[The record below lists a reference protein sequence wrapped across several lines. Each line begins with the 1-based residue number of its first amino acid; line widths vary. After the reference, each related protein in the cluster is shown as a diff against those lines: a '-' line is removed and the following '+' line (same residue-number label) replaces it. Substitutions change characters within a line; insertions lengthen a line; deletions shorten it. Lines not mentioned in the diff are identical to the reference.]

1 MDFQAACP
9 GPGGECMKFGL
20 PQRVCMVA
28 VVAVI
33 AAFAAGCRT
42 STRSGLPEHIR
53 TVEVHMF
60 KNKTMYKGIEGTLTR
75 RLIDRINGDPTIKAV
90 SRGGD
95 AVITGEITAVR
106 RRTLRET
113 TTNEPGTVLITI
125 EATYSFFDERSGR
138 HILRDATISS
148 DATGIISGVFEASR
162 GGRSE
167 DGEQGAAMSLADEI
181 ARRTIG
187 MW

>member
-1 MDFQAACP
+1 
-9 GPGGECMKFGL
+9 MKFAL
-20 PQRVCMVA
+20 PQRVCLLLAVA
-28 VVAVI
+28 AAI
-33 AAFAAGCRT
+33 AATAAGCRT
-42 STRSGLPEHIR
+42 STRSGLPDHIR

-60 KNKTMYKGIEGTLTR
+60 HNKTMYKGIEGTLTR
-75 RLIDRINGDPTIKAV
+75 RLIDRINADPTIRAV

-95 AVITGEITAVR
+95 AVITGEITAVK

-138 HILRDATISS
+138 HIVEDATIAS

-162 GGRSE
+162 GGMSE
-167 DGEQGAAMSLADEI
+167 DGEQGAAKALADEI
-181 ARRTIG
+181 VRRTIG